1 MFILGVLQMNKKEAI
16 AYAQIT
22 LDYMQSS
29 KYSGEVNPET
39 LGIEMRQAFKLYP
52 RNIVL
57 NVADSQIKANKQV
70 QVIKN
75 GCD

>member
-1 MFILGVLQMNKKEAI
+1 MNKKEAI

-29 KYSGEVNPET
+29 KYTSEVTPKN
-39 LGIEMRQAFKLYP
+39 LGIEMKQCFKLYP

-57 NVADSQIKANKQV
+57 NIANSQLQASPKLNI
-70 QVIKN
+70 IKN
-75 GCD
+75 GSDINGQ